1 LHFDFYILNYF
12 FMVNLSKK
20 QFVIIGTISFV
31 LIVLVLLVVF
41 NFRGAVGGGVKTPLS
56 IWGTDP
62 ESAWIGILKSYSA
75 LRPNV
80 DASYTFIDPSS
91 YKSAV
96 LNALAAGKGPDIFYI
111 GNHDLFANSAKL
123 VPAGPDQ
130 FDLLKLRNA
139 FPAVVEEDF
148 LLTGQIGALPLYI
161 DTLATI
167 YNRDMFDQAGIAT
180 PPKTWDELL
189 KDIPLL
195 RKTEGGQ
202 ISQAAAAIGG
212 SEKSVDAAT
221 DLLTLLMIQNG
232 AKMNNEEKTLA
243 SFASGGSTAFGY
255 RAFDFYLQFANA
267 ASTYYTWNDSQPNS
281 IDAFS
286 RGKAAIIFNYSSVLP
301 KIASLSPFLN
311 VGVTPM
317 LQTKSSDTDVNY
329 ASYQGLGVSSQ
340 SRSPSWAWDFII
352 YATTNETAARTYG
365 DATGHPPALRSL
377 IAQKSNDLKLNVFA
391 KQALTARSWLVPSDD
406 IVKEVFGRT
415 IQSVLAG
422 QVGSAAALK
431 QAEGQINQSYSR

>member
-1 LHFDFYILNYF
+1 
-12 FMVNLSKK
+12 MVNLSQK

-31 LIVLVLLVVF
+31 LIVLVLLVAF
-41 NFRGAVGGGVKTPLS
+41 NVRGIVGGGVRTSLS
-56 IWGTDP
+56 VWGTDP
-62 ESAWIGILKSYSA
+62 NEAWVGILKNYSA

-80 DASYTFIDPSS
+80 DVSYTFVDPSN
-91 YKSAV
+91 YKAAV
-96 LNALAAGKGPDIFYI
+96 LNALAAGKGPDIVYV
-111 GNHDLFANSAKL
+111 GNRDLFADSAKL
-123 VPAGPDQ
+123 VSAGPQQ
-130 FDLLKLRNA
+130 FDLLKLREA

-148 LLTGQIGALPLYI
+148 LLAGQIGALPLYI

-180 PPKTWDELL
+180 PPKTWDEFLKDVPLL
-189 KDIPLL
+189 K
-195 RKTEGGQ
+195 KSEEGQ

-212 SEKSVDAAT
+212 SEKSVDAAA
-221 DLLTLLMIQNG
+221 DLLALLMIQNG
-232 AKMNNEEKTLA
+232 AKMNNEERTLA

-281 IDAFS
+281 IDAFA
-286 RGKAAIIFNYSSVLP
+286 RGKTAIIFNYSSVLP
-301 KIASLSPFLN
+301 KIANLSPFLN
-311 VGVTPM
+311 VGIVPM
-317 LQTKSSDTDVNY
+317 LQTKSSNTDVNY

-340 SRSPSWAWDFII
+340 SRSPSLAWDFII
-352 YATTNETAARTYG
+352 YATTNEAAAKSYS
-365 DATGHPPALRSL
+365 DATGRPPALRTL
-377 IAQKSNDLKLNVFA
+377 IARKSNDLKLSVFA

-406 IVKEVFGRT
+406 IVKDVFSRT

-431 QAEGQINQSYSR
+431 QAEGQINQYYQQ